1 MTRLKLY
8 KVSADYLDSI
18 REIEP
23 KVSLLKERR
32 PFLGILIT
40 IDSNNYLAPLT
51 SPKPKHKTMKN
62 LEDFIKIDS
71 GNYGAINLKNII
83 PVPETKY
90 EEININ
96 EEKDNFYKILLQN
109 QLTWCNKNKEIIIKK
124 AENLRN
130 KKLNEKLRKE
140 LNDRICDFEKLENF
154 VNSNQH

>member
-71 GNYGAINLKNII
+71 GNYGAIILNNMI

>member
-71 GNYGAINLKNII
+71 GNYGAINLNNMI
-83 PVPETKY
+83 PVPEAKY

-96 EEKDNFYKILLQN
+96 EEKDAFYKILLQN

-130 KKLNEKLRKE
+130 KKINNTLRKE

-154 VNSNQH
+154 VKYNQI

>member
-71 GNYGAINLKNII
+71 GNYGAINLNNMI

-154 VNSNQH
+154 INSNQH

>member
-71 GNYGAINLKNII
+71 GNCGAINLNNMI

>member
-32 PFLGILIT
+32 PFLWILIT

-71 GNYGAINLKNII
+71 GNYGAINLNNMI

>member
-71 GNYGAINLKNII
+71 GNYGAINLNNMI

-109 QLTWCNKNKEIIIKK
+109 QLTWCNKDKEIIIKK

>member
-1 MTRLKLY
+1 M
-8 KVSADYLDSI
+8 
-18 REIEP
+18 
-23 KVSLLKERR
+23 
-32 PFLGILIT
+32 
-40 IDSNNYLAPLT
+40 
-51 SPKPKHKTMKN
+51 
-62 LEDFIKIDS
+62 
-71 GNYGAINLKNII
+71 I
-83 PVPETKY
+83 PVPEGKY

>member
-71 GNYGAINLKNII
+71 GNYGAINLNNMI

>member
-51 SPKPKHKTMKN
+51 SPKPKHKTMKH

-71 GNYGAINLKNII
+71 GNYGTINLNNMI

>member
-18 REIEP
+18 RKIEP

-32 PFLGILIT
+32 PFLGILIK
-40 IDSNNYLAPLT
+40 IEKNNYLAPLT
-51 SPKPKHKTMKN
+51 SPKTKHKTMKN

-71 GNYGAINLKNII
+71 GNYGAINLNNMI
-83 PVPETKY
+83 PVPEGKY

-130 KKLNEKLRKE
+130 KKFNNKLRKE
-140 LNDRICDFEKLENF
+140 LDDRVCDFEKLENF
-154 VNSNQH
+154 INFN

>member
-51 SPKPKHKTMKN
+51 SPKQKHKTMKN

-71 GNYGAINLKNII
+71 GNYGAINLNNMI

>member
-23 KVSLLKERR
+23 KVSLLKDRR

-71 GNYGAINLKNII
+71 GNYGAINLNNMI

>member
-71 GNYGAINLKNII
+71 GNYGAINLNNMI

-130 KKLNEKLRKE
+130 KKLNEININNIVKL
-140 LNDRICDFEKLENF
+140 
-154 VNSNQH
+154 

>member
-71 GNYGAINLKNII
+71 GNYGAINLNNMI

-140 LNDRICDFEKLENF
+140 LND
-154 VNSNQH
+154 

>member
-71 GNYGAINLKNII
+71 GNCVAINLNNMI

>member
-23 KVSLLKERR
+23 KVSLLKERT

-71 GNYGAINLKNII
+71 GNYGAINLNNMI

>member
-71 GNYGAINLKNII
+71 GNYGAINLNNMI

-140 LNDRICDFEKLENF
+140 FNLGKPTKYKQ
-154 VNSNQH
+154 S

>member
-71 GNYGAINLKNII
+71 GNYGAINLNNMI

-109 QLTWCNKNKEIIIKK
+109 QLTWCNKNKEIIIKR